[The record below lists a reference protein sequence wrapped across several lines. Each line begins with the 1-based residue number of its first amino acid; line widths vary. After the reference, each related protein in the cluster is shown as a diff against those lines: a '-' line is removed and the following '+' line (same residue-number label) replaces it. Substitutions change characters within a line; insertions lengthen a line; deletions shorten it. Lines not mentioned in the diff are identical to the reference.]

1 MATLPTTPSSTNPWF
16 AVSMGLVGL
25 IVGYA
30 LGSGGAGVPAAGA
43 PVPPS
48 VPSVPTAAAPEAPPA
63 GDVKPVDP
71 QVDHIR
77 GNPDAKISVI
87 EYSDF
92 ECPFCSRNHPTM
104 QQIVDTYGDDVNWV
118 YRHFPLGFH
127 PNAQKAAEASE
138 CAAEQDKFWEMADM
152 IMEKGADNTQ
162 LESYAAAI
170 GLNAAKFKDC
180 LDSGKTAAHV
190 QSDTAE
196 GGSAGVNG
204 TPGNIVYN
212 NETKESRM
220 VSGAQ
225 PFAAFQTVIDEML
238 K

>member
-1 MATLPTTPSSTNPWF
+1 
-16 AVSMGLVGL
+16 MGLVGL

-30 LGSGGAGVPAAGA
+30 LGSGSAGVPAAGA
-43 PVPPS
+43 PVPPA
-48 VPSVPTAAAPEAPPA
+48 VPSVPTADVPEAPPA

-77 GNPDAKISVI
+77 GNPAASISVI

-92 ECPFCSRNHPTM
+92 ECPFCARNHPTM

-118 YRHFPLGFH
+118 YRHFPLSFH

-138 CAAEQDKFWEMADM
+138 CAAELKGNDSFWKMADM

-162 LESYAAAI
+162 LESYASAI

-180 LDSGKTAAHV
+180 LESGRMAARI
-190 QSDTAE
+190 QSDMTE
-196 GGSAGVNG
+196 GSASGVNG
-204 TPGNIVYN
+204 TPGNIVLKN
-212 NETKESRM
+212 GTKESKM

-225 PFAAFQTVIDEML
+225 PFSAFQAVIDAML
-238 K
+238 P

>member
-1 MATLPTTPSSTNPWF
+1 
-16 AVSMGLVGL
+16 MGLVGV

-30 LGSGGAGVPAAGA
+30 LGSGSAGVPAAGV

-71 QVDHIR
+71 NYDHIR

-104 QQIVDTYGDDVNWV
+104 QQIIDTYGDDVNWV
-118 YRHFPLGFH
+118 YRHFPLSFH

-138 CAAEQDKFWEMADM
+138 CAAEIGGNDKFWEMTDM
-152 IMEKGADNTQ
+152 LMEKGADNAQ

-170 GLNAAKFKDC
+170 GLDAGDFKTC
-180 LDSGKTAAHV
+180 LDSGTMAARV

-204 TPGNIVYN
+204 TPGNIVLN
-212 NETKESRM
+212 NKTKESRI

-225 PFAAFQTVIDEML
+225 PFAAFKTVIDEML